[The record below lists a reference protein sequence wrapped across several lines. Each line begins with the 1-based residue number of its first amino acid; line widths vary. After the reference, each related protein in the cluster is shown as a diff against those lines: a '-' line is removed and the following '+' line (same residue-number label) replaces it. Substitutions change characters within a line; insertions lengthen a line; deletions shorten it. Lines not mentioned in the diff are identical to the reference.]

1 MMQSRFDKFASLN
14 IKKLKRTFHF
24 RTFATPVNDY
34 LQFQQKKKRFNKE
47 EENFSYKRMH
57 DKLHLIY
64 VYIKS
69 EQKLFLFHYK

>member
-34 LQFQQKKKRFNKE
+34 LQFQQEKNVLIKKR
-47 EENFSYKRMH
+47 RT
-57 DKLHLIY
+57 
-64 VYIKS
+64 
-69 EQKLFLFHYK
+69 FHINVCMISFI